1 MAHGTWH
8 FINKNNKK
16 ERGVEASNAPKI
28 LNMDII
34 EKTNQAKSFLRT
46 INKDKYRIKTY
57 CTKEDIENIISEQGN
72 SIEWYRAIIHDKDVN
87 ENGEKKTDHCH
98 IVLKLKDRKRA
109 STIANW
115 FEIKDEKG
123 NNINTYIQ
131 TCDNVQGAIEYL
143 THKNHKDKYQ
153 YGENEIFG
161 IGEIKGENQI
171 YADIVTD
178 ICKGESEI
186 NIILKYG
193 TEYTHYERNYHN
205 IATRYG
211 REYIK
216 ETIYARIFDKIR
228 YNLIRG
234 EYTEIEKL
242 LEKVNEWNKILAKK
256 EINVKAVLEQIKIN
270 LDE

>member
-1 MAHGTWH
+1 MALY
-8 FINKNNKK
+8 NKNNKK
-16 ERGVEASNAPKI
+16 ERGRWSVKRPRNK
-28 LNMDII
+28 NMDIA

-72 SIEWYRAIIHDKDVN
+72 SIEWYRAIIHDKDIN
-87 ENGEKKTDHCH
+87 ENGEKKTNHCH

-131 TCDNVQGAIEYL
+131 TCDNIQGAIEYL
-143 THKNHKDKYQ
+143 THKNHKEKYQ
-153 YGENEIFG
+153 YKESEIFG

-178 ICKGESEI
+178 ICNGESEI

-216 ETIYARIFDKIR
+216 ETIYARIFDKLR
-228 YNLIRG
+228 YNLIKG
-234 EYTEIEKL
+234 EYNEIEKL
-242 LEKVNEWNKILAKK
+242 LNKVNEWNKILAKK
-256 EINVKAVLEQIKIN
+256 EINTKAILEQIKLN